1 MSIRIPFDPD
11 YVQLVGTA
19 VYVFSYYEWTIIYVV
34 ERLNPGF
41 VSEYSRKRKMTSGAV
56 SNRLKEILSEDATNA
71 VQENQRSLRICTDEF
86 ASLIPRRNALIH
98 AHPMTDGTSGAQL
111 LNFQSMPSESIADLK
126 WNITEIEQ
134 FIAKIDKASAR
145 ASALL
150 SKL

>member
-19 VYVFSYYEWTIIYVV
+19 VYVFSYYEWTIIYVI

-41 VSEYSRKRKMTSGAV
+41 VSEYSRERKMTSGAV
-56 SNRLKEILSEDATNA
+56 SSRLEKILSEDATNA
-71 VQENQRSLRICTDEF
+71 VQENRRSLRICADEF

-98 AHPMTDGTSGAQL
+98 AHPITDGTSGAQL
-111 LNFQSMPSESIADLK
+111 LKFQSMPSESIADLK

-134 FIAKIDKASAR
+134 FIAKIDKASVG